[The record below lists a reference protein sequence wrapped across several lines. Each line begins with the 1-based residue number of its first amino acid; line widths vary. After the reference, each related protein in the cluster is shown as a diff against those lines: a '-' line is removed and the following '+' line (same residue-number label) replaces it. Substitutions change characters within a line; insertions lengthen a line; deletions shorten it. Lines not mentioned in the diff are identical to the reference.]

1 MADLEFGAAG
11 VAAAV
16 FPLAVCILGAQ
27 LLQFTGLLE

>member
-1 MADLEFGAAG
+1 MADLEFGA
-11 VAAAV
+11 AAAV